1 MSEIKLE
8 FCKRTD
14 ERYKEIRD
22 RHYIPNRGT
31 QGQQIH
37 FLIHYKEKIVGIISG
52 ASSVY
57 GVKSRDAFF
66 KIPKDK
72 KQKEKFYLPSIIN
85 NVVFRLEYHEK
96 NLATRVLKKF
106 RKVVSELWKEIYD
119 VDVIGFETFVI
130 EEDWRKG
137 TLYKADNWECVG
149 ETAGST
155 KTHKGMKNKSSRNKT
170 EKKLIYCK
178 WINGKEEIP
187 TKEYISSWRN
197 ETIEEKERNKKIN
210 KLKKELLGQMF

>member
-14 ERYKEIRD
+14 ERYKKIRD
-22 RHYIPNRGT
+22 KHYIPNKGT

-57 GVKSRDAFF
+57 GVKARDNFF

-72 KQKEKFYLPSIIN
+72 KQKEKYYLPAIIN

-96 NLATRVLKKF
+96 NLATKVLKKF
-106 RKVVSELWKEIYD
+106 RKVVSDLWREIYD

-130 EEDWRKG
+130 EEEWRKG

-155 KTHKGMKNKSSRNKT
+155 KTHNGMGNKAKRNKT

-178 WINGKEEIP
+178 WINGKEKIP

-197 ETIEEKERNKKIN
+197 KTEEEKERNKKIN